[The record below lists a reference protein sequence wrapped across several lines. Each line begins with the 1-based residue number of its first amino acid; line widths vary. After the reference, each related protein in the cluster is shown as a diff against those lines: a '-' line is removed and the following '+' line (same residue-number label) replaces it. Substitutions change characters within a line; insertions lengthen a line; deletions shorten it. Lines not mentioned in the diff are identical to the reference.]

1 LAEGDEA
8 EAVNGA
14 RTNAPKAKSEPNP
27 AGAVFVSYASQDAS
41 AAARIAGALRAGG
54 IEVWFDQSELRGG
67 DAWDQSIRK
76 QIKTC
81 ALFLPVISRNTHDR
95 DEGYFRL
102 EWKLAIDRSHLMAAD
117 RTFLLPVV
125 IDDTREADERV
136 PERFREVQWTRL
148 TTGVSTDAFVER
160 VRRLL
165 SSDVTTSAATSTR
178 SSVLSKASTGV
189 ASTRSKVSAS
199 RSFVRWIVGGFLF
212 FAVGYIAL
220 DKFWLPRH
228 DARERVTTTADLA
241 APVSASGTPVIPEKS
256 IAVLP
261 FADMSEKKDQE
272 YFSDGLSEE
281 LIDRLAQTPGLQVIA
296 RTSSFYFKGKQVTIA
311 EIAKTLGVAHVLEG
325 SVRKSGTR
333 LRVTAQLIRADTDL
347 HLWSMTY
354 DRDVRDIFKVQDELA
369 AAVVTALKAKLLP
382 VERLETWHRTG
393 SSEAYDQ
400 YLIGKQLLN
409 RSGVGDYR
417 LAVFAYQKAIAL
429 DGNFAAA
436 YVGLAEAEA
445 AVSGTETGDRVALQR
460 ALDAANRA
468 VALAPDSA
476 DGYATRGSLLGEFF
490 WDWSRA
496 RADLERAIA
505 YDAGNRTVQG
515 NYSALLS
522 SLGLVREALVAARK
536 AIDADPLSGAAWD
549 NLGAILKDDGQ
560 LVAARAAVLRAQQ
573 LNPNSFW
580 PPYNLAQIELLDG
593 HPEKALTVAQTMR
606 TPALV
611 TAMAAY
617 TLGRGDEAERALNEI
632 LSRQPQIFG
641 YQIAEIYAWRGEN
654 DQAFEWLDRSYAQ
667 HDPGLSSVKTD
678 PFLTKLRTD
687 RRYAALLRKM
697 NLP

>member
-1 LAEGDEA
+1 
-8 EAVNGA
+8 
-14 RTNAPKAKSEPNP
+14 
-27 AGAVFVSYASQDAS
+27 
-41 AAARIAGALRAGG
+41 
-54 IEVWFDQSELRGG
+54 
-67 DAWDQSIRK
+67 
-76 QIKTC
+76 
-81 ALFLPVISRNTHDR
+81 
-95 DEGYFRL
+95 
-102 EWKLAIDRSHLMAAD
+102 
-117 RTFLLPVV
+117 
-125 IDDTREADERV
+125 
-136 PERFREVQWTRL
+136 
-148 TTGVSTDAFVER
+148 
-160 VRRLL
+160 
-165 SSDVTTSAATSTR
+165 
-178 SSVLSKASTGV
+178 
-189 ASTRSKVSAS
+189 
-199 RSFVRWIVGGFLF
+199 
-212 FAVGYIAL
+212 
-220 DKFWLPRH
+220 
-228 DARERVTTTADLA
+228 
-241 APVSASGTPVIPEKS
+241 
-256 IAVLP
+256 
-261 FADMSEKKDQE
+261 
-272 YFSDGLSEE
+272 
-281 LIDRLAQTPGLQVIA
+281 
-296 RTSSFYFKGKQVTIA
+296 
-311 EIAKTLGVAHVLEG
+311 
-325 SVRKSGTR
+325 
-333 LRVTAQLIRADTDL
+333 
-347 HLWSMTY
+347 
-354 DRDVRDIFKVQDELA
+354 
-369 AAVVTALKAKLLP
+369 VVTALKAKLLP

-445 AVSGTETGDRVALQR
+445 AVSATETGDRVALQR

-476 DGYATRGSLLGEFF
+476 EGYATRGSLLGDFF

-515 NYSALLS
+515 KYSALLS

-549 NLGAILKDDGQ
+549 NLGANLKDDGQ